1 MGLTVKEYHAS
12 SIVMIGRLA
21 NPSQP
26 LSAAHARIATFV
38 LSRPGEAIR
47 LTGAELARRA
57 EVSEPTIHRFCR
69 QLGCS
74 GLQGFRE
81 AVLRE
86 LSAKGAPSSPRTIE
100 ATDTVE
106 MAAEKSLEATIDAL
120 ERLRRS
126 LPLEAIRQAAVAILK
141 ARWVHVYGFGASATV
156 AADAQ
161 HKLFRLAAMTV
172 AYADAHMQAMAAAT
186 LGPEDVVIAIS
197 NSGATRELVETVQL
211 ARANGATIIALSRPG
226 SPLAALASTL
236 LPIEADERRE
246 IFTPM
251 TGRMVQLAM
260 IDALVVGV
268 TLLSAPTVVSERFA
282 RMDEAIRRRRIQG
295 PALNGATE

>member
-1 MGLTVKEYHAS
+1 
-12 SIVMIGRLA
+12 MIGWLA

-26 LSAAHARIATFV
+26 LSAAHARLAAFV
-38 LSRPGEAIR
+38 LSRPDEAIR
-47 LTGAELARRA
+47 LTGAELARRT
-57 EVSEPTIHRFCR
+57 EVSEPTVHRFCR
-69 QLGCS
+69 QLGCN
-74 GLQGFRE
+74 GLQGFRR
-81 AVLRE
+81 AVFKE
-86 LSAKGAPSSPRTIE
+86 LSANGGALHPQSIL

-106 MAAEKSLEATIDAL
+106 TAAEKSLDATINAL
-120 ERLRRS
+120 ERLRRA
-126 LPLEAIRQAAVAILK
+126 LPRDAIRQAAVSILK

-197 NSGATRELVETVQL
+197 NSGATRELIETVEL
-211 ARANGATIIALSRPG
+211 ARSNSTTIIAITRPG

-236 LPIEADERRE
+236 LPIQEDERRE

-251 TGRMVQLAM
+251 TGRMLQLAM

-268 TLLSAPTVVSERFA
+268 TLLSPPTVIRERFS
-282 RMDEAIRRRRIQG
+282 RMDNAIRRKRIPG
-295 PALNGATE
+295 IPANGDAR